1 MSEQQ
6 VSGEPDRFDVRVT
19 ADSHFAWL
27 RTRLAI
33 ERTLMAY
40 MRTAVSLIGF
50 GFAIVQ
56 FFVHFEE
63 LPGVAPANHSG
74 APRYLG
80 LALIGCGI
88 MAMVVSIWE
97 YRWLVRYLRSG
108 NYAKVAGVK
117 TGGLQTPLYAVAF
130 VLICVGIF
138 AFLAV
143 LLRLV

>member
-6 VSGEPDRFDVRVT
+6 VSAQPDQFDVRVT

-33 ERTLMAY
+33 ERTMMAY
-40 MRTAVSLIGF
+40 MRTAVALIGF

-56 FFVHFEE
+56 FFVRFEE
-63 LPGVAPANHSG
+63 LPGVAPAQHSA

-88 MAMVVSIWE
+88 VATVVSIWE
-97 YRWLVRYLRSG
+97 YRRLVRYLWSG
-108 NYAKVAGVK
+108 NFVKVAGIR
-117 TGGLQTPLYAVAF
+117 TGGLPTPLYAVAI
-130 VLICVGIF
+130 VLICVGMF
-138 AFLAV
+138 AFFAV